1 MIVKKILT
9 LTAGML
15 LVASTAFARYIDTG
29 AIELSGSSNGFFSSR
44 SGDGTSENALNL
56 GLAGRYYLLPNIGV
70 GGLFN
75 YEIYAG
81 DVDGSSVSIGGG
93 ASYNFSLNQ
102 DVNAYAGV
110 DLGYSSSNFS
120 TAADGVFVG
129 TNGGIKY
136 FFTDSASI
144 NSGLSLSY
152 NFGDGGE
159 ISFGVNFGLSIYLE

>member
-1 MIVKKILT
+1 MLKKSLA

-15 LVASTAFARYIDTG
+15 LVASAAFARDIDTG
-29 AIELSGSSNGFFSSR
+29 TIEISGSSNGFYSSR
-44 SGDGTSENALNL
+44 SGDGTAENVLHL
-56 GLAGRYYLLPNIGV
+56 GVEGLYYLMPNLGV

-75 YEIYAG
+75 YTIHAG

-93 ASYNFSLNQ
+93 ASYEFSLNEAM
-102 DVNAYAGV
+102 NAYAGG

-120 TAADGVFVG
+120 TASDGVFIG
-129 TNGGIKY
+129 ANGGIKY
-136 FFTDSASI
+136 FFADYASI
-144 NSGLSLSY
+144 NSGLSLAY

>member
-1 MIVKKILT
+1 MLKKSLA

-15 LVASTAFARYIDTG
+15 LVASAAFARDIDTG
-29 AIELSGSSNGFFSSR
+29 TIEISGSSNGFYSSR
-44 SGDGTSENALNL
+44 SGDGTTENALNL
-56 GLAGRYYLLPNIGV
+56 DIKGLYYPMPNLGV

-75 YEIYAG
+75 YAIYAG
-81 DVDGSSVSIGGG
+81 DVDGSSVSVGGG
-93 ASYNFSLNQ
+93 ASYNFSLNES
-102 DVNAYAGV
+102 VSAYAGL
-110 DLGYSSSNFS
+110 DLGFSSSNYDE
-120 TAADGVFVG
+120 AADGVFVG

-136 FFTDSASI
+136 FFTDFASL